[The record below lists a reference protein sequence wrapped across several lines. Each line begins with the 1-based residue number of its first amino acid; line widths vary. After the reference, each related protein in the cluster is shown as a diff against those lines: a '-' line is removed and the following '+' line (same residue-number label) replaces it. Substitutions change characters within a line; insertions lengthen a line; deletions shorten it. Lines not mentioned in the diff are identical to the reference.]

1 MKFWQD
7 STLFFRRVSLKR
19 AVYPA
24 TVAVLIT
31 ACLFTGV
38 FAISKDALALS
49 KDASSAAAE
58 EHSERGDAPVRWL
71 PDLKVLV
78 NAPATT
84 INLGETVRQLCA
96 EGRLGAPET
105 ASLDDVELAIVE
117 GQSDYADLS
126 IDGSNL
132 TVAWKPDAVGSST
145 IVVEASKKDDP
156 DEHVYISFKAESWKI
171 DYLTILLVVVGGG
184 GLFLLGMRRMSEG
197 LQAIS
202 GKKLQR
208 MINLF
213 TDHRV
218 YALGVGAFVT
228 TLVQSS
234 TATSVMTL
242 GFVNT
247 GLMTLKQAIGVLMGA
262 NIGTTTT
269 GWLFTLNIGQFGLPT
284 LGVASVFYLF
294 SKNERVKNVSIF
306 LIGLGMIFFGLET
319 LKAGLSPLSDAPEFT
334 AFMNAFRADSILGAC
349 MCVFVGCVA
358 TALTHSSAA
367 ILAITITLAS
377 LGSIDINSSAAIVL
391 GSNIGTSL
399 TPLIVAVGA
408 PCTTRRAAYFHFIFN
423 TIGVIWVMAIF
434 FPVFMPTINALG
446 SAFHLQTPGK
456 IALTHTLFNVAN
468 TLVFL
473 PLVGPIAR
481 ELEKR
486 VVDKKKVKKT
496 AAFPTTN
503 LSFSLLSV
511 PTSAIAQLD
520 QVVQQTFDDCI
531 ELTAGFKRV
540 FDDSFQNS
548 EDVESLFQFEEKLDH
563 VQDETILFI
572 SRLLSKPLPSDDLAH
587 AQRQTRFV
595 QELEKVSDY
604 LVSILKSF
612 LKIKDA
618 NLISPDI
625 LNEIFNENVK
635 NTGDTLI
642 WLKDALQENS
652 DDVLNEMHRRR
663 SLYVANAK
671 DERDQYVK
679 LMSSEGFDPIVII
692 AIDAQ
697 LTFWRRV
704 YEHLVNIAEA
714 TTDGASKD
722 EKKKN
727 L

>member
-1 MKFWQD
+1 MKFCQD
-7 STLFFRRVSLKR
+7 SKRFSRRVSRKR
-19 AVYPA
+19 VVRRS
-24 TVAVLIT
+24 TVAFCVA
-31 ACLFTGV
+31 ACLFFWGV
-38 FAISKDALALS
+38 ATSEGASARA
-49 KDASSAAAE
+49 KDASSSAVE
-58 EHSERGDAPVRWL
+58 ERPERGDAPVRWL

-78 NAPATT
+78 NAPPTT
-84 INLGETVRQLCA
+84 INLDETVRQLCD
-96 EGRLGAPET
+96 EGRLGASET
-105 ASLDDVELAIVE
+105 ATPDDVELAIVG
-117 GQSDYADLS
+117 GQADYADLS
-126 IDGSNL
+126 IDGSDL
-132 TVAWKPDAVGSST
+132 TVSWKPGVVGSST
-145 IVVEASKKDDP
+145 IVVAASKKDDP
-156 DEHVYISFKAESWKI
+156 SKRAYISFKAESWKI
-171 DYLTILLVVVGGG
+171 DYLTILLIVVGGG

-197 LQAIS
+197 LQTIA

-294 SKNERVKNVSIF
+294 AKNEKVKNVSVF
-306 LIGLGMIFFGLET
+306 LIGLGMIFFGLEV
-319 LKAGLSPLSDAPEFT
+319 LKSGLSPLSDAPEFT
-334 AFMNAFRADSILGAC
+334 AFMNAFRADSIPGAC
-349 MCVFVGCVA
+349 MCVLVGCVA

-377 LGSIDINSSAAIVL
+377 LGSIDLNSSAAIVL

-399 TPLIVAVGA
+399 TPLVVAVGA

-423 TIGVIWVMAIF
+423 SLGVLWVMAVF
-434 FPVFMPTINALG
+434 FPIFMPSINLLG
-446 SAFHLQTPGK
+446 AAFHLQTPGK

-468 TLVFL
+468 TIVFL
-473 PLVGPIAR
+473 PLVGPISR
-481 ELEKR
+481 FLENR

-496 AAFPTTN
+496 AAFPTTH
-503 LSFSLLSV
+503 LSASLLSV
-511 PTSAIAQLD
+511 PSSAISQAD
-520 QVVQQTFDDCI
+520 MVVCRAFDDCV
-531 ELTAGFKRV
+531 ELTRGLKGV
-540 FDDSFQNS
+540 FDENFQ
-548 EDVESLFQFEEKLDH
+548 DGPRVENVFDFERKLDD
-563 VQDETILFI
+563 VQDETILFL
-572 SRLLSKPLPSDDLAH
+572 SQLLAKPLAADDLRH
-587 AQRQTRFV
+587 VQRQTRLV

-612 LKIKDA
+612 LKLKDGDLVA
-618 NLISPDI
+618 PAI
-625 LNEIFNENVK
+625 LNDVFNENVK
-635 NTGDTLI
+635 NVDDTLI
-642 WLKDALQENS
+642 WLKKAFQEGTV
-652 DDVLNEMHRRR
+652 DVRKEMYARRTK
-663 SLYVANAK
+663 YVKKAK
-671 DERDQYVK
+671 EERDQYVN
-679 LMSSEGFDPIVII
+679 LMYSERFDPNVII

-714 TTDGASKD
+714 TASGV
-722 EKKKN
+722 
-727 L
+727 

>member
-1 MKFWQD
+1 MKCCQD
-7 STLFFRRVSLKR
+7 SKRFSQKVSRKRVVRRTALDFVVAACVLGALLF
-19 AVYPA
+19 ANYG
-24 TVAVLIT
+24 VASER
-31 ACLFTGV
+31 
-38 FAISKDALALS
+38 SKDAT
-49 KDASSAAAE
+49 SAGVE
-58 EHSERGDAPVRWL
+58 EQSGRGDAPVRWL

-84 INLGETVRQLCA
+84 INLGETVRQLCD

-105 ASLDDVELAIVE
+105 ASPDDVELAIVG
-117 GQSDYADLS
+117 GQADYADLA
-126 IDGSNL
+126 IDGSDL
-132 TVAWKPDAVGSST
+132 TVSWKPGVVGSST
-145 IVVEASKKDDP
+145 IVVAASKKDEP
-156 DEHVYISFKAESWKI
+156 SKRAYISFKAESWKI
-171 DYLTILLVVVGGG
+171 DYLTILMVVVGGG

-197 LQAIS
+197 LQTIA
-202 GKKLQR
+202 GKKLQH

-284 LGVASVFYLF
+284 LGIAAVFYLF
-294 SKNERVKNVSIF
+294 VKNEKVRNVSVF
-306 LIGLGMIFFGLET
+306 LIGLGMIFFGLEV
-319 LKAGLSPLSDAPEFT
+319 LKSGLAPLSDAPEFT

-349 MCVFVGCVA
+349 MCVLVGCVA

-377 LGSIDINSSAAIVL
+377 LGSIDLNSSAAIVL

-399 TPLIVAVGA
+399 TPLVVAVGA

-423 TIGVIWVMAIF
+423 TIGVLWVMAVF
-434 FPVFMPTINALG
+434 FPVFMPSINLLG
-446 SAFHLQTPGK
+446 TAFHLQTPGK

-468 TLVFL
+468 TIVFL
-473 PLVGPIAR
+473 PLVGPISSL
-481 ELEKR
+481 LEKR

-496 AAFPTTN
+496 AAFPTTH
-503 LSFSLLSV
+503 LSASLLSV
-511 PTSAIAQLD
+511 PQSAISQAD
-520 QVVQQTFDDCI
+520 NVIRRAFDDCV
-531 ELTAGFKRV
+531 ELTRGLKSV
-540 FDDSFQNS
+540 FDEKFQ
-548 EDVESLFQFEEKLDH
+548 DGARVESVFDYERKLDD
-563 VQDETILFI
+563 VQDETILF
-572 SRLLSKPLPSDDLAH
+572 LSKLLAKPLAADDLRH
-587 AQRQTRFV
+587 VQRQTRLV

-612 LKIKDA
+612 LKLKDGDLA
-618 NLISPDI
+618 APDI
-625 LNEIFNENVK
+625 LKEVFNENVK
-635 NTGDTLI
+635 NVDDTLL
-642 WLKDALQENS
+642 WLKNASQEDS
-652 DDVLNEMHRRR
+652 DDVLKEMYGRR
-663 SLYVANAK
+663 SKYVKKAK
-671 DERDQYVK
+671 EERDQYVN
-679 LMSSEGFDPIVII
+679 LMYSESFDPNVII

-714 TTDGASKD
+714 TAGKRGA
-722 EKKKN
+722 
-727 L
+727 